1 MLDNIISKYN
11 ILLWPL
17 TLLYGMGVCL
27 RNQLFKW
34 KILKSKSYPIP
45 VICVGNLAVGGTGKT
60 PHIEY
65 LIRLLKD
72 QYKVAVVSR
81 GYKRTSK
88 GFVLATCNNSY
99 NEIGDEPFQIRQKF
113 TDILVAID
121 SNRQRAIENLLS
133 MSEEDRPE
141 VILLDDAFQHRYVKP
156 SFSILLTDYN
166 RMYYDDFLL
175 PSGRLREPISAR
187 ERADMVIVTKTPI
200 DLKPI
205 EYRITETNIKLQANQ
220 PVFFSSIGY
229 DHIRPVFSSDG
240 NKFINQKKV
249 DHILLVSGIASPK
262 PFIEEVKKLGC
273 PIEKLIFSDHHDFN
287 ESDMKKIKQSFE
299 RLKGENKIILTT
311 EKDAARILNNKYL
324 SVDLKQY
331 CFYLPMHIVF
341 SEESRDNFNDIILKH
356 IDTFSKSYKSF

>member
-17 TLLYGMGVCL
+17 SILYGMGVCF

-34 KILKSKSYPIP
+34 KILKSKSYPVP

-72 QYKVAVVSR
+72 RYKVAVVSR

-88 GFVLATCNNSY
+88 GFLLATSSHSY

-113 TDILVAID
+113 PDILVAID

-133 MSEEDRPE
+133 MSEEKRPE

-166 RMYYDDFLL
+166 RMYYNDFLL
-175 PSGRLREPISAR
+175 PSGRLREPIAAR
-187 ERADMVIVTKTPI
+187 ERADMVIVTKTPD

-205 EYRITETNIKLQANQ
+205 EYRITETNMKLQANQ
-220 PVFFSSIGY
+220 SVFFSSIGY
-229 DHIRPVFSSDG
+229 DRIRPIFPSDR
-240 NKFINQKKV
+240 NKFIDQNGI

-262 PFIEEVKKLGC
+262 PFIDEVKKFGC

-287 ESDMKKIKQSFE
+287 ESDMKKINQSFA
-299 RLKGENKIILTT
+299 RLKGDNRIILTT

-324 SVDLKQY
+324 PEDLRRY
-331 CFYLPMHIVF
+331 CFFLPMHIVF
-341 SEESRDNFNDIILKH
+341 SDESKDVFNNIILKH
-356 IDTFSKSYKSF
+356 IDTFSK